1 LARNFQVL
9 PPLWQQAV
17 NVPELKTATKKNAV
31 DIDVGGVFSTFAR
44 NQPLSNFR
52 MFDRN

>member
-1 LARNFQVL
+1 L